1 MTGSI
6 VRQLALKD
14 LYLARWTLL
23 ASMAG
28 GALSIAIMPF
38 GSRAFYVGSVSFVCI
53 LVILNIFVVMS
64 GVLQEKQEQVYV
76 FLLSLPISTT
86 GYGIVKMATNLA
98 MFGVPWLI
106 LTAASVLVIDRSAMP
121 NGIIPFT
128 LAISLYIVCY
138 YCVLLGV
145 AVTTTSLA
153 WTTAVIIAG
162 NVSVNFFIPFVFQLP
177 SAAAG
182 TTLERAAWSSD
193 IVTTLAIEAVFCAV
207 ALATTVAVLMRKRDF
222 I

>member
-1 MTGSI
+1 MTRSI

-23 ASMAG
+23 ASIAV
-28 GALSIAIMPF
+28 GAVSIGITPF
-38 GSRAFYVGSVSFVCI
+38 GSRAFYVGSVLFICI

-64 GVLQEKQEQVYV
+64 GVLWEKQEQAHV

-86 GYGIVKMATNLA
+86 GYWLVKVATNVA
-98 MFGVPWLI
+98 MFVVPWLA
-106 LTAASVLVIDRSAMP
+106 LTAASVIVIDRAAIP

-128 LAISLYIVCY
+128 VAISAFILCY

-153 WTTAVIIAG
+153 WTTAVIVAG

-177 SAAAG
+177 SAA
-182 TTLERAAWSSD
+182 TNVQLDRAVWSSD
-193 IVTTLAIEAVFCAV
+193 IVTTLAIEAVFCVVVLAIAV
-207 ALATTVAVLMRKRDF
+207 IAQMRKRDF

>member
-1 MTGSI
+1 MTRSI

-23 ASMAG
+23 ASIAV
-28 GALSIAIMPF
+28 GAVAIAITPF
-38 GSRAFYVGSVSFVCI
+38 GSRAFYVGSVSFICI

-64 GVLQEKQEQVYV
+64 GVLWEKQEQAHV

-86 GYGIVKMATNLA
+86 GYWLVKVATNVA
-98 MFGVPWLI
+98 MFVVPWLI
-106 LTAASVLVIDRSAMP
+106 LTAAGVIVIDRSAIP

-128 LAISLYIVCY
+128 VAISAFILCY

-153 WTTAVIIAG
+153 WTTAVIVAG

-177 SAAAG
+177 SAA
-182 TTLERAAWSSD
+182 TSVKLERAVWSPD
-193 IVTTLAIEAVFCAV
+193 IVITLAIEAVFCAA
-207 ALATTVAVLMRKRDF
+207 ALAIAVAAQMRKRDF

>member
-23 ASMAG
+23 ASLAV

-38 GSRAFYVGSVSFVCI
+38 GSTAFYVGSVSFICI

-64 GVLQEKQEQVYV
+64 GVLKEKQDQVYV
-76 FLLSLPISTT
+76 FMLSLPISTT
-86 GYGIVKMATNLA
+86 GYWIVKMATNLA
-98 MFGVPWLI
+98 MFVGPWLI
-106 LTAASVLVIDRSAMP
+106 LTAASLILIDRSPMP
-121 NGIIPFT
+121 NGLIPFT
-128 LAISLYIVCY
+128 LAISVFILCY

-153 WTTAVIIAG
+153 WVTTVIIAG

-177 SAAAG
+177 SAAAS
-182 TTLERAAWSSD
+182 TKLDHAVWSRD
-193 IVTTLAIEAVFCAV
+193 IVTTLAIEAVFCAA
-207 ALATTVAVLMRKRDF
+207 ALAIAVAAQMRKRDF